1 MRVTQS
7 MLSTNMLRNISNSY
21 ERLGTYQDQL
31 ATGSKITRPSDD
43 PVVAM
48 MGMEYRENLG
58 EVEQFTRNLDQVYVW
73 MDNSDDAL
81 DKATQVLQRV
91 RELTVQAS
99 NGTLEESQRGMIAK
113 EIEQLNEHLVS
124 IANTEVG
131 GKYLFNGTAT
141 KTKPVEVAAGPP
153 KTFTVS
159 ASQPNVYVE
168 VSKGINMQVNSTAGK
183 VFSADLFN
191 DLQNLVGDLES
202 GNSGEGI
209 DDYLTKIQGHLDNLL
224 GERAELGARY
234 NRVEM
239 IEQRLGSQE
248 VIATKVL
255 SENEDIDY
263 EKVIMDLKTQE
274 SVHRAALAA
283 GSRII
288 QPTLLD
294 FLR

>member
-21 ERLGTYQDQL
+21 ERLGTSQDQL
-31 ATGSKITRPSDD
+31 ATGKKITKPSDD
-43 PVVAM
+43 PVVAI
-48 MGMEYRENLG
+48 MGMEYRENLE
-58 EVEQFTRNLDQVYVW
+58 EVNQFNRNLDQVYVW

-99 NGTLEESQRGMIAK
+99 NGTLEESQRSMIAK
-113 EIEQLNEHLVS
+113 EINELNEHLVA

-141 KTKPVEVAAGPP
+141 TTKPVQINDGPP
-153 KTFTVS
+153 KTFSVS
-159 ASQPNVYVE
+159 PTEPNVYVE
-168 VSKGINMQVNSTAGK
+168 VSKGINIQVNSTPGK
-183 VFSADLFN
+183 VFSNDLFSEI
-191 DLQNLVGDLES
+191 QNLVNDLET
-202 GNSGEGI
+202 GNGQGI
-209 DDYLTKIQGHLDNLL
+209 DNYLGEMQAHLDNLVS
-224 GERAELGARY
+224 ERAELGARY

-248 VIATKVL
+248 VIASRVL